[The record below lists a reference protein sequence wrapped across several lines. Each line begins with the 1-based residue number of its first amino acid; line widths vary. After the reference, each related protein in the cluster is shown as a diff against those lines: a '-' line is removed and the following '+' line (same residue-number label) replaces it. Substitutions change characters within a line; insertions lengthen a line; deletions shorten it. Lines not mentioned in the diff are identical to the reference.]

1 MKKWQRGEI
10 ATAITIGTL
19 IILGV
24 TSLVSSVFLNKNKQT
39 TKTRAAEA
47 CSEEGAWKT
56 SCLEPRERQSCADNA
71 GVALVSRCEGGEW
84 KAQNPECQTQ
94 CSPGTQSKGDEWKE
108 CNPGEILD
116 QCARKDCDGSRN
128 ELVCV
133 EKYCD
138 SSGNI
143 REKSGSPT
151 GQKCEEREDFKSG
164 QQRGCAVGSIVNY
177 CVKEECDTAIGKMVC
192 YESYYDET
200 CELKTRIGS
209 ETNTRCGRTEGLQR
223 PPPPP
228 PPTATPWPKNPPLPP
243 SAKKQSENN
252 SVSSN
257 CNYNGKAISNGNI
270 VCAGIGYYYC
280 NNGILVGDGI
290 DERNVPIPY
299 SCGSGKRCSYDVG
312 KEKDQCL
319 DVKSDTGAGQSSEDE
334 QIISTGGGGP
344 EGPQVKY
351 YTESC
356 TRDGVAGTRFIK
368 EVNEKGLPT
377 KKYCKKVGSTPVG
390 DVKYSTNCIDGWW
403 LGTYTC
409 WKPDEINP
417 PPPAPP
423 TTDPKADPNWGTE
436 GYRCLTTFSN
446 CRVEEGYE
454 CRDGSCTK
462 PPPTPKPA
470 PMINV
475 RVYLTTTQACGNNFY
490 PYAADLVSV
499 NTPRLGENMKTG
511 GRNKSFTFNTLFP
524 YTGPISFQAVGYFKG
539 RYGNGEVVDVH
550 DSQWIEIT
558 SPDQNDIA
566 FEITKDCRN

>member
-24 TSLVSSVFLNKNKQT
+24 SSLVSSVFLNKNKQT

-94 CSPGTQSKGDEWKE
+94 CSPGAQSKGDEWKE

-116 QCARKDCDGSRN
+116 QCVRKDCDGSRN
-128 ELVCV
+128 ELVCI

-164 QQRGCAVGSIVNY
+164 QQRNCAVGSIVNY
-177 CVKEECDTAIGKMVC
+177 CVKKECDTAIGKMVC

-280 NNGILVGDGI
+280 NNGTLVGDGI

-351 YTESC
+351 YTEACQKYESGTALFGLGGSFKSGVKYVKEERSTVDRQLLAKKCKIQGQDDLSGTTYSSSNCGNPATCWITSSIPGNTTSNQTKTKFPAGQVCLGNDDCESNLCLNGQC
-356 TRDGVAGTRFIK
+356 TDPIREEAAKIT
-368 EVNEKGLPT
+368 VNVTVNAIECGEKW
-377 KKYCKKVGSTPVG
+377 YPVG
-390 DVKYSTNCIDGWW
+390 ATVYSQS
-403 LGTYTC
+403 
-409 WKPDEINP
+409 K
-417 PPPAPP
+417 
-423 TTDPKADPNWGTE
+423 
-436 GYRCLTTFSN
+436 
-446 CRVEEGYE
+446 
-454 CRDGSCTK
+454 
-462 PPPTPKPA
+462 
-470 PMINV
+470 
-475 RVYLTTTQACGNNFY
+475 TQ
-490 PYAADLVSV
+490 
-499 NTPRLGENMKTG
+499 LGETMKAQGPIGITY
-511 GRNKSFTFNTLFP
+511 KASTSFN
-524 YTGPISFQAVGYFKG
+524 YTGPMTIYVEGVFKPK
-539 RYGNGEVVDVH
+539 YKSELPYVKNIDFL
-550 DSQWIEIT
+550 T
-558 SPDQNDIA
+558 SAANIDQNNQNPSVQ
-566 FEITKDCRN
+566 ITKDCR